1 MTGGALGIVTASSRV
16 GGLMV
21 RLSLRLF
28 GGFQARIGDRKLS
41 FPTRKSQALLAYL
54 AILPDQGHLRDKLA
68 ALLWGGS
75 GREEARHSL
84 RQSLSVLRNALSS
97 TRPPVLR
104 ISGPEVALDA
114 ALIDVDVLRFEQ
126 LIRRDSARSLEEAVA
141 LYRGDLLEGLDVS
154 EEPFEEWLLGE
165 RTRLRETAVAVLTR
179 FVGLQTES
187 GSDDGAIQ
195 TALRLLAL
203 DPLREE
209 FHRLLMSLYG
219 RRGRIGDAV
228 QQYQICTAVLRRELG
243 VEPTRETQRVYSSV
257 LSQGRSPLPGPARPG
272 WGVPATIVPAGVP
285 RRGLR

>member
-1 MTGGALGIVTASSRV
+1 
-16 GGLMV
+16 MV

-54 AILPDQGHLRDKLA
+54 AIVPGQGHLRDKLA

-84 RQSLSVLRNALSS
+84 RQSLSVLR
-97 TRPPVLR
+97 
-104 ISGPEVALDA
+104 
-114 ALIDVDVLRFEQ
+114 FEQ
-126 LIRRDSARSLEEAVA
+126 LIRRDSPRSLEEAVT

-179 FVGLQTES
+179 FVGLQTQS
-187 GSDDGAIQ
+187 GSEDGAIQ

-219 RRGRIGDAV
+219 RRGRVGDAV
-228 QQYQICTAVLRRELG
+228 EQYRTCAAVLRRELG
-243 VEPTRETQRVYSSV
+243 VEPTSETQRVYYSV
-257 LSQGRSPLPGPARPG
+257 LSQGRSSLPSPARPA
-272 WGVPATIVPAGVP
+272 WGMPARIVSARVP
-285 RRGLR
+285 RRGIR

>member
-1 MTGGALGIVTASSRV
+1 
-16 GGLMV
+16 MV

-54 AILPDQGHLRDKLA
+54 AIVPGQGHLRDKLA

-104 ISGPEVALDA
+104 ISGPEVALDVA
-114 ALIDVDVLRFEQ
+114 PVDVDVLRFEQ
-126 LIRRDSARSLEEAVA
+126 LIRRDSPRSLEEAVT

-179 FVGLQTES
+179 FVGLQTQS
-187 GSDDGAIQ
+187 GSEDGAIQ

-228 QQYQICTAVLRRELG
+228 EQYRTCAAVLRRELG
-243 VEPTRETQRVYSSV
+243 VEPTSETQRVYYSV
-257 LSQGRSPLPGPARPG
+257 LSQGRPSLPSPARPA
-272 WGVPATIVPAGVP
+272 WGMPARIVSARVP
-285 RRGLR
+285 RRGIR